1 MAAPPRTAYGFI
13 GNTFSNW
20 VQFIRTS
27 PLASVFA
34 VLVGDPRSLAGAGIA
49 YQLLAAGVGSVRPGA
64 AIDGVLRIAI
74 GLLSVLKTRLLTF
87 YEGVICCSTPI
98 SPSDC
103 FVIAALTRWLIAAV
117 AWNACCFHS
126 RV

>member
-34 VLVGDPRSLAGAGIA
+34 ELVGDPRSLAV
-49 YQLLAAGVGSVRPGA
+49 LGSRT
-64 AIDGVLRIAI
+64 
-74 GLLSVLKTRLLTF
+74 S
-87 YEGVICCSTPI
+87 CSP
-98 SPSDC
+98 P
-103 FVIAALTRWLIAAV
+103 A
-117 AWNACCFHS
+117 
-126 RV
+126 